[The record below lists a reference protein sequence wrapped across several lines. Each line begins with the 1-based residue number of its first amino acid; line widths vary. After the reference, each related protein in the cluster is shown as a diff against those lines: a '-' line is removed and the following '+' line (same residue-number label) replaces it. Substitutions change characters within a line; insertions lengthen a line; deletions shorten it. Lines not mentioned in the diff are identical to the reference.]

1 MFTLVGMTNLR
12 SLKTQKTAARPLTA
26 AHAWYRCNNATLSTP
41 TLASAAFMD
50 LFSHASQDSAPLA
63 FRMRPRRLDDYIGQQ
78 ALVGPGK
85 PLRRMAESGTL
96 RSMILWGPPGVGK
109 TTLAEIL
116 AAASGAQLEHLSA
129 VMAGVKDIR
138 AAVERAKAAQAQQ
151 RPTVLFLDEIH
162 RLNKSQQDALLP
174 HVESGLLTLIGAT
187 TENPSFEVNSALLS
201 RARVYVLKKLD
212 EAELIDVMRHALQ
225 DPDRGLGR
233 RNIQVDDDVLAILA
247 RASSGD
253 ARRALGLLETACDFT
268 VEEQGLERLAKDA
281 LAEVIGYQA
290 SAFDKQGDHYYD
302 LLSAIHKS
310 VRSSR
315 PDAALL
321 YMAQF
326 MQGGGDPLDV
336 IRRLAA
342 IASEDVGNAEPRALP
357 LVMAAW
363 DAYLRLGDYEG
374 QRAIAHAA
382 IHLAVAPKS
391 NAIDQAWKRAKG
403 FVAEHPDIEVP
414 TYLRNAP
421 TRLMASL
428 GHGEGYR
435 YAHNEPNGYPAGSAH
450 DCWPDTVP
458 HTRFFAP
465 SEQGQE
471 KRFKQML
478 DYRAELDAQADRQS
492 E

>member
-1 MFTLVGMTNLR
+1 
-12 SLKTQKTAARPLTA
+12 
-26 AHAWYRCNNATLSTP
+26 
-41 TLASAAFMD
+41 MD
-50 LFSHASQDSAPLA
+50 LFPPPTFDEDAPLA
-63 FRMRPRRLDDYIGQQ
+63 YRMRPRQLGDYVGQQ

-85 PLRRMAESGTL
+85 PLRRMVESGIV
-96 RSMILWGPPGVGK
+96 RSMILWGPPGTGK

-116 AAASGAQLEHLSA
+116 AAESGAHLEHLSA
-129 VMAGVKDIR
+129 VMAGVKEIR
-138 AAVERAKAAQAQQ
+138 AAVERARVRQGQQ
-151 RPTVLFLDEIH
+151 HPTLLFLDEIH

-201 RARVYVLKKLD
+201 RARVHVLTSLSED
-212 EAELIDVMRHALQ
+212 ELVEVLRRALADAE
-225 DPDRGLGR
+225 RGLGKR
-233 RNIQVDDDVLAILA
+233 RIEVDDEVLGILA
-247 RASSGD
+247 RAAAGD
-253 ARRALGLLETACDFT
+253 ARRALGLLETACDFA
-268 VEEQGLERLAKDA
+268 VKRGDGEHLPRQALED
-281 LAEVIGYQA
+281 VIGYQA

-321 YMAQF
+321 YMARF

-336 IRRLAA
+336 VRRLAA
-342 IASEDVGNAEPRALP
+342 IASEDVGNADPRALP

-391 NAIDQAWKRAKG
+391 NAIDRAWKQAKTL
-403 FVAEHPDIEVP
+403 VAAQPRLEVP
-414 TYLRNAP
+414 GYLRNAP
-421 TRLMASL
+421 TQLMESL
-428 GHGEGYR
+428 GHGHGYR
-435 YAHNEPNGYPAGSAH
+435 YAHNEPNAYPAGRTH
-450 DCWPDTVP
+450 DCWPQGIP
-458 HTRFFAP
+458 ATRFYTP
-465 SEQGQE
+465 SEYGHE
-471 KRFKQML
+471 KRFKQMQEW
-478 DYRAELDAQADRQS
+478 RAELDAAADGEPPAIPDPANEDPANEAPAGEDPGSPR

>member
-1 MFTLVGMTNLR
+1 
-12 SLKTQKTAARPLTA
+12 
-26 AHAWYRCNNATLSTP
+26 
-41 TLASAAFMD
+41 MD
-50 LFSHASQDSAPLA
+50 LFSQQHTQDSAPLA
-63 FRMRPRRLDDYIGQQ
+63 YRMRPRRLADYIGQP

-85 PLRRMAESGTL
+85 PLRRMVETATV

-116 AAASGAQLEHLSA
+116 AHESQAQLEHLSA

-138 AAVERAKAAQAQQ
+138 AAVERARLAQSQGQ
-151 RPTVLFLDEIH
+151 STLLFLDEIH

-201 RARVYVLKKLD
+201 RARVYVLKALTEQELVMVLRQALEDD
-212 EAELIDVMRHALQ
+212 E
-225 DPDRGLGR
+225 RGLGKR
-233 RNIQVDDDVLAILA
+233 KIRVADDVLPMLA
-247 RASSGD
+247 RAAGGD
-253 ARRALGLLETACDFT
+253 ARRALGLLETACDFC
-268 VEEQGLERLAKDA
+268 VAEGDGERLDA
-281 LAEVIGYQA
+281 GALNDVLGHQA

-315 PDAALL
+315 PDAALM
-321 YMAQF
+321 YIAQF
-326 MQGGGDPLDV
+326 IQGGGDPLDV
-336 IRRLAA
+336 IRRLTA
-342 IASEDVGNAEPRALP
+342 IASEDVGNADPRALP

-391 NAIDQAWKRAKG
+391 NSIDHAWKQAKA
-403 FVAEHPDIEVP
+403 FAAQHPTLEVP

-421 TRLMASL
+421 TKLMKEL

-435 YAHNEPNGYPAGSAH
+435 YAHNEPNGYPAGSRH
-450 DCWPDTVP
+450 DCWPEELP
-458 HTRFFAP
+458 RASLYQPGEF
-465 SEQGQE
+465 GQE
-471 KRFKQML
+471 ARFKQLM
-478 DYRAELDAQADRQS
+478 DWRAELDAQADSQ
-492 E
+492 

>member
-1 MFTLVGMTNLR
+1 
-12 SLKTQKTAARPLTA
+12 
-26 AHAWYRCNNATLSTP
+26 
-41 TLASAAFMD
+41 MD
-50 LFSHASQDSAPLA
+50 LFTQHAQHDSAPLA
-63 FRMRPRRLDDYIGQQ
+63 YRMRPQRLDDYVGQE

-85 PLRRMAESGTL
+85 PLRRMAETATV

-109 TTLAEIL
+109 TTLAELL
-116 AAASGAQLEHLSA
+116 AEASGAGLEHLSA

-138 AAVERAKAAQAQQ
+138 AAVERARTAQAGG
-151 RPTVLFLDEIH
+151 RHTLLFLDEIH

-201 RARVYVLKKLD
+201 RARVYLLRKLEED
-212 EAELIDVMRHALQ
+212 DLVRVMRRALE
-225 DPDRGLGR
+225 DSERGLGER
-233 RNIQVDDDVLAILA
+233 HIRADDEVLAILA
-247 RASSGD
+247 RAAGGD

-268 VEEQGLERLAKDA
+268 HATPEGERLEADA
-281 LAEVIGYQA
+281 LQEVIGHQA

-321 YMAQF
+321 YIAQF
-326 MQGGGDPLDV
+326 VQGGGDPLDV

-391 NAIDQAWKRAKG
+391 NAIDRAWKGAKA
-403 FVAEHPDIEVP
+403 FVNEHPDFDVP

-421 TRLMASL
+421 TKLMASL

-450 DCWPDTVP
+450 DCWPSDLP
-458 HTRFFAP
+458 HQAFFVP
-465 SEQGQE
+465 SEYGQE
-471 KRFKQML
+471 KRFGQML
-478 DYRAELDAQADRQS
+478 AWRAELDAQADR
-492 E
+492 EK

>member
-1 MFTLVGMTNLR
+1 
-12 SLKTQKTAARPLTA
+12 
-26 AHAWYRCNNATLSTP
+26 
-41 TLASAAFMD
+41 MD
-50 LFSHASQDSAPLA
+50 LFSQQHGKESAPLA
-63 FRMRPRRLDDYIGQQ
+63 FRMRPRRLDDYVGQQ

-85 PLRRMAESGTL
+85 PLRRMAETATV

-116 AAASGAQLEHLSA
+116 ANESGAELEHLSA

-138 AAVERAKAAQAQQ
+138 AAVERARLGQSQG
-151 RPTVLFLDEIH
+151 RSTLLFLDEIH

-201 RARVYVLKKLD
+201 RARVYVLKTLSED
-212 EAELIDVMRHALQ
+212 ELVQVLRQALN
-225 DPDRGLGR
+225 DNEHGLGER
-233 RNIQVDDDVLAILA
+233 RIHADAEVMGILA
-247 RASSGD
+247 RASGGD

-268 VEEQGLERLAKDA
+268 VAENGEERLPREA
-281 LAEVIGYQA
+281 LHEVIGHQA

-310 VRSSR
+310 IRSSR
-315 PDAALL
+315 PNAALA

-336 IRRLAA
+336 VRRLTA
-342 IASEDVGNAEPRALP
+342 IASEDVGNADPRALP
-357 LVMAAW
+357 LVIAAW

-391 NAIDQAWKRAKG
+391 NSIDQAWSQAKAL
-403 FVAEHPDIEVP
+403 VAEHPNLEVP

-421 TRLMASL
+421 TKLMESL
-428 GHGEGYR
+428 GHGQGYR
-435 YAHNEPNGYPAGSAH
+435 YAHNEPNGYPAGSVH
-450 DCWPDTVP
+450 DCWPDNLP
-458 HTRFFAP
+458 RRGLYRP
-465 SEQGQE
+465 SGHGQE
-471 KRFKQML
+471 SRFGQL
-478 DYRAELDAQADRQS
+478 IEWRAQLDAQADDANSGNVQTGDVQTGKR
-492 E
+492 EP

>member
-1 MFTLVGMTNLR
+1 
-12 SLKTQKTAARPLTA
+12 
-26 AHAWYRCNNATLSTP
+26 
-41 TLASAAFMD
+41 MD
-50 LFSHASQDSAPLA
+50 LFQRHAADDAAPLA
-63 FRMRPRRLDDYIGQQ
+63 YRMRPRRLEDYVGQQ

-85 PLRRMAESGTL
+85 PLARMAESGVV
-96 RSMILWGPPGVGK
+96 RSMILWGPPGTGK

-116 AAASGAQLEHLSA
+116 AEVSGAHLEHLSA
-129 VMAGVKDIR
+129 VMAGVKEIR
-138 AAVERAKAAQAQQ
+138 AAVDRARDAQARE
-151 RPTVLFLDEIH
+151 RPTLLFLDEIH

-201 RARVYVLKKLD
+201 RARVHVLKSLD
-212 EAELIDVMRHALQ
+212 EAELVEVMRRALA
-225 DPDRGLGR
+225 DETRGLGAR
-233 RNIQVDDDVLAILA
+233 RIRVDEEVLALLA
-247 RASSGD
+247 RAAAGD

-268 VEEQGLERLAKDA
+268 LAEGDGERLPREA
-281 LAEVIGYQA
+281 LEDVIGHTA

-310 VRSSR
+310 IRSSR

-321 YMAQF
+321 YMARF

-342 IASEDVGNAEPRALP
+342 IASEDVGNADPRALP
-357 LVMAAW
+357 LTMAAW

-391 NAIDQAWKRAKG
+391 NAIDQAWKQAK
-403 FVAEHPDIEVP
+403 ALAASQPRLEVP

-421 TRLMASL
+421 TKLMESL

-435 YAHNEPNGYPAGSAH
+435 YAHNEPDGYPAGSAH
-450 DCWPDTVP
+450 DCWPEEVP
-458 HTRFFAP
+458 HRPLFEPTDH
-465 SEQGQE
+465 GQE
-471 KRFKQML
+471 KRYAQIMAW
-478 DYRAELDAQADRQS
+478 RAQRDAEADDPGT
-492 E
+492 

>member
-1 MFTLVGMTNLR
+1 
-12 SLKTQKTAARPLTA
+12 
-26 AHAWYRCNNATLSTP
+26 
-41 TLASAAFMD
+41 MD
-50 LFSHASQDSAPLA
+50 LFQQASSDQNAPLA
-63 FRMRPRRLDDYIGQQ
+63 WRMRPRRLADYVGQQ
-78 ALVGPGK
+78 ALVGPDK
-85 PLRRMAESGTL
+85 PVRRMVETGAV
-96 RSMILWGPPGVGK
+96 RSMILWGPPGTGK

-116 AAASGAQLEHLSA
+116 AEESGAHLERLSA

-138 AAVERAKAAQAQQ
+138 EAVDRARVAQGQDKG
-151 RPTVLFLDEIH
+151 TLLFLDEIH

-201 RARVYVLKKLD
+201 RARVHVLKALTDDDVVEVLRRALAD
-212 EAELIDVMRHALQ
+212 ET
-225 DPDRGLGR
+225 RGLGAR
-233 RNIQVDDDVLAILA
+233 RIAVDDEVLNLLA
-247 RASSGD
+247 RAAAGD

-268 VEEQGLERLAKDA
+268 EPEGTGERLPREA
-281 LAEVIGYQA
+281 LEDIIGHQA

-321 YMAQF
+321 YIARF

-336 IRRLAA
+336 IRRLTA
-342 IASEDVGNAEPRALP
+342 IASEDVGNADPRALP
-357 LVMAAW
+357 LAMAAW

-382 IHLAVAPKS
+382 IHLSVAPKS
-391 NAIDQAWKRAKG
+391 NAIDQAWKRAKQ
-403 FVAEHPDIEVP
+403 FVTAQPRLEVP

-421 TRLMASL
+421 TQLMESL

-435 YAHNEPNGYPAGSAH
+435 YAHNEPNGYPAGSQH
-450 DCWPDTVP
+450 DCWPDDVP
-458 HTRFFAP
+458 FERFFEP
-465 SEQGQE
+465 SEYGQE
-471 KRFKQML
+471 KRFQQMQAWRASL
-478 DYRAELDAQADRQS
+478 DDAADRG
-492 E
+492 EG

>member
-1 MFTLVGMTNLR
+1 
-12 SLKTQKTAARPLTA
+12 
-26 AHAWYRCNNATLSTP
+26 
-41 TLASAAFMD
+41 MD
-50 LFSHASQDSAPLA
+50 LFNQAQPESAPLA
-63 FRMRPRRLDDYIGQQ
+63 FRMRPCLLDDYIGQQ
-78 ALVGPGK
+78 ALVGPAK

-116 AAASGAQLEHLSA
+116 ADASGAQLEHMSA
-129 VMAGVKDIR
+129 VMAGVKEIR
-138 AAVERAKAAQAQQ
+138 AAVERARVAEGQQ

-212 EAELIDVMRHALQ
+212 EADLIEVMRRALE
-225 DPDRGLGR
+225 DGERGLGKR
-233 RNIQVDDDVLAILA
+233 RIQADDEALAILA

-268 VEEQGLERLAKDA
+268 QRTDGQERLVKKA
-281 LAEVIGYQA
+281 LHEVIGHRA

-382 IHLAVAPKS
+382 VHLAVAPKS
-391 NAIDQAWKRAKG
+391 NAIERAWKGAKS
-403 FVAEHPDIEVP
+403 FVAEHADFEVP
-414 TYLRNAP
+414 IYLRNAP
-421 TRLMASL
+421 TKLMASL

-435 YAHNEPNGYPAGSAH
+435 YAHDEPHGYPAGSAH
-450 DCWPDTVP
+450 DCWPEELP
-458 HTRFFAP
+458 ARQFFEP
-465 SEQGQE
+465 SDYGQE
-471 KRFKQML
+471 KRFKQMQE
-478 DYRAELDAQADRQS
+478 YRNELDAQADRNV
-492 E
+492 

>member
-1 MFTLVGMTNLR
+1 
-12 SLKTQKTAARPLTA
+12 
-26 AHAWYRCNNATLSTP
+26 
-41 TLASAAFMD
+41 MD
-50 LFSHASQDSAPLA
+50 LFSQQGADNAPLA
-63 FRMRPRRLDDYIGQQ
+63 YRMRPRRLDDYIGQQ

-85 PLRRMAESGTL
+85 PLRRMAETGQL

-116 AAASGAQLEHLSA
+116 AEASGASLEHLSA
-129 VMAGVKDIR
+129 VMAGVKDLR
-138 AAVERAKAAQAQQ
+138 AAVERARGAQAQQ

-212 EAELIDVMRHALQ
+212 ATDLVDVLQRALA
-225 DPDRGLGR
+225 DPERGLGKR
-233 RNIQVDDDVLAILA
+233 SVSAAPEVLEILA

-268 VEEQGLERLAKDA
+268 RQEGEREILEKQA
-281 LAEVIGYQA
+281 LDEVLGYQA

-310 VRSSR
+310 IRSSR
-315 PDAALL
+315 VDAALL

-336 IRRLAA
+336 VRRLAA

-357 LVMAAW
+357 LVIAAW

-382 IHLAVAPKS
+382 IHLAVSPKS
-391 NAIDQAWKRAKG
+391 NAIDQAWSSAKG
-403 FVAEHPDIEVP
+403 FVAENPDFEVP
-414 TYLRNAP
+414 SYLRNAP
-421 TRLMASL
+421 TKLMASL

-435 YAHNEPNGYPAGSAH
+435 YAHDEPQGYPAGRAH
-450 DCWPDTVP
+450 DCWPADLSSR
-458 HTRFFAP
+458 RFFMP
-465 SEQGQE
+465 SDQGQE

-478 DYRAELDAQADRQS
+478 DYRAELDAQADRGAS
-492 E
+492 ES

>member
-1 MFTLVGMTNLR
+1 
-12 SLKTQKTAARPLTA
+12 
-26 AHAWYRCNNATLSTP
+26 
-41 TLASAAFMD
+41 MD
-50 LFSHASQDSAPLA
+50 LFSQSADADSAPLA

-78 ALVGPGK
+78 ALVGPDK
-85 PLRRMAESGTL
+85 PLRRMAESGQL

-109 TTLAEIL
+109 TTLADIL
-116 AAASGAQLEHLSA
+116 AAASEANLEHLSA
-129 VMAGVKDIR
+129 VMAGVKEIR
-138 AAVERAKAAQAQQ
+138 TAVERARAAQARQQ
-151 RPTVLFLDEIH
+151 RTVLFLDEIH

-201 RARVYVLKKLD
+201 RARVYVLRKLD
-212 EAELIDVMRHALQ
+212 EADLIEVLQRALD
-225 DPDRGLGR
+225 DPQRGLGQR
-233 RNIQVDDDVLAILA
+233 RIQADAEVLTTLA

-268 VEEQGLERLAKDA
+268 RTDGDRERLTRDA
-281 LAEVIGYQA
+281 LEEVLGHQA

-310 VRSSR
+310 IRSSR

-336 IRRLAA
+336 VRRLAA

-391 NAIDQAWKRAKG
+391 NAIDRAWKGAKG
-403 FVAEHPDIEVP
+403 FVAEHPDFEVP

-421 TRLMASL
+421 TKLMASL

-435 YAHNEPNGYPAGSAH
+435 YAHNEPNAYPAGHAH
-450 DCWPDTVP
+450 DCWPDELPAT
-458 HTRFFAP
+458 TFFAP
-465 SEQGQE
+465 SEYGQE
-471 KRFKQML
+471 KRFKQMQAW
-478 DYRAELDAQADRQS
+478 RAELDAQADRGTES
-492 E
+492 T